1 MYNTNY
7 NRNYNRRPCRHGVP
21 RKRSNS
27 SIYLITTAIIL
38 VIAITIAIT
47 CVVTSF
53 ADTDASEVTETAII
67 TETIT
72 EEVEDVEE
80 PTAATVEPH
89 IVIVEESCKKSL
101 GEFLITYYCAC
112 SKCCD
117 EYGINRPVVNGK
129 TIVFTATMAV
139 AQEGVTIAVDPEVIP
154 YGSTVYIEGVGY
166 RVAQDCGGAIKGNRI
181 DVYIN
186 SHERAN
192 EIGIHTSEVYLMTDI
207 EETVRG

>member
-7 NRNYNRRPCRHGVP
+7 TQRPCNHRAP
-21 RKRSNS
+21 RRTPS
-27 SIYLITTAIIL
+27 SRIYFIAIAVILAIIVTTIT
-38 VIAITIAIT
+38 VI
-47 CVVTSF
+47 CVRTSF
-53 ADTDASEVTETAII
+53 ADSSEPITKTAEITETA
-67 TETIT
+67 
-72 EEVEDVEE
+72 VEE
-80 PTAATVEPH
+80 HVTEAAPIAAEPQ
-89 IVIVEESCKKSL
+89 IVIIEENCKKSL

-112 SKCCD
+112 SECCD

-139 AQEGVTIAVDPEVIP
+139 AQEGVTIAVDPEVIS

-192 EIGIHTSEVYLMTDI
+192 EIGVHTSEVYLMTDI

>member
-7 NRNYNRRPCRHGVP
+7 TRRPCNHRAP
-21 RKRSNS
+21 RRTIS
-27 SIYLITTAIIL
+27 SRIYFIAIAVILAIIVTTIT
-38 VIAITIAIT
+38 VI
-47 CVVTSF
+47 CVRTSF
-53 ADTDASEVTETAII
+53 ADSDEPITKTVEIAETAVEEHVTE
-67 TETIT
+67 
-72 EEVEDVEE
+72 
-80 PTAATVEPH
+80 AAPVAVEPQ
-89 IVIVEESCKKSL
+89 IVIIEESCKKSL

-112 SKCCD
+112 SECCD

-192 EIGIHTSEVYLMTDI
+192 EIGVHTSEVYLMTDI